1 MGTSPDQMRAEIA
14 ATRSQLSADVDRLA
28 DRASP
33 RRMAR
38 RRKARMRRTVSGV
51 RDRVMGTA
59 SYTAHGMAGTRQK
72 RGGGKPRCPGSHDPD
87 SHLAH
92 TKTPNAQEA
101 HRPFMTRA
109 GAPTDEA

>member
-14 ATRSQLSADVDRLA
+14 ATRNQLSADVDRLA

-38 RRKARMRRTVSGV
+38 RRRARMRRTVSGV

-59 SYTAHGMAGTRQK
+59 SYTAHGMAGTARSAAGSVRVVASWFTFSFT
-72 RGGGKPRCPGSHDPD
+72 RGPPD
-87 SHLAH
+87 
-92 TKTPNAQEA
+92 
-101 HRPFMTRA
+101 TR
-109 GAPTDEA
+109 